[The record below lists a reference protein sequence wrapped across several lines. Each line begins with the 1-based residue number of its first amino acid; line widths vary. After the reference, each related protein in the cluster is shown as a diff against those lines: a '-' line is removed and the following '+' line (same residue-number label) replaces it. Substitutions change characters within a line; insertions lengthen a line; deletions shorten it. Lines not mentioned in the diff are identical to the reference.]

1 MASAGRAIRLSIL
14 DRLLD
19 PEESALTALRNG
31 LRRDLEDLLNT
42 NPRVR
47 RWPSYLSELD
57 HSLLSYGI
65 MDLATANLAT
75 EQRRAAVVAVIGEIV
90 REWEPRLANLTAV
103 ALPNADPT
111 DRSLRIRIE
120 AEIMIEP
127 APEPMV
133 FDTVIDPLTNTVSLA
148 SAR

>member
-1 MASAGRAIRLSIL
+1 MVPAGRAIRLSIL

-42 NPRVR
+42 NPRVKG
-47 RWPSYLSELD
+47 WPAHLGELD

-75 EQRRAAVVAVIGEIV
+75 EQRRSAVVAAIGAIV
-90 REWEPRLANLTAV
+90 REWEPRLANLSAV

-120 AEIMIEP
+120 AEILIEP

-148 SAR
+148 SGR